1 MRARSEARPTTPP
14 ARVITL
20 ATVRRAL
27 RGHPPQT
34 LEAPGSQPAA
44 VGLILV
50 PDASGLA
57 ALFIHRAERAGDPW
71 SGQVALPG
79 GRREPAD
86 PDLLA
91 TALRETREE
100 TGVDLRPAELLG
112 ALDDLHPRTPSLPP
126 VLVRPFVF
134 ALPERPA
141 LVPTAEVERA
151 FWLPLADLSKPGV
164 YSEVTVTVRGTAL
177 KVPGYQIRDELIWG
191 LTERIVTPFLHLA
204 GVL

>member
-1 MRARSEARPTTPP
+1 MRARSPARPTTPP

-20 ATVRRAL
+20 AAVRRAL
-27 RGHPPQT
+27 KNRRPQAI
-34 LEAPGSQPAA
+34 EAPGSQPAA
-44 VGLILV
+44 VALLLV
-50 PDASGLA
+50 PGATGLA

-86 PDLLA
+86 RDLLA
-91 TALRETREE
+91 TAMRETREE
-100 TGVDLRPAELLG
+100 TGVDLGPAELLG

-141 LVPTAEVERA
+141 LVPTAEVQRA
-151 FWLPLADLSKPGV
+151 FWLPLAALAKPGV
-164 YSEVTVTVRGTAL
+164 YSEVTVSVRGTAF
-177 KVPGYQIRDELIWG
+177 KVPGYQVADGLIWG
-191 LTERIVTPFLHLA
+191 LTERIVTPFLRLA
-204 GVL
+204 GLL

>member
-1 MRARSEARPTTPP
+1 LRARSAARPTTPP

-34 LEAPGSQPAA
+34 IAAPGSQPAA

-50 PDASGLA
+50 PDARGLA

-86 PDLLA
+86 QDLLA

-100 TGVDLRPAELLG
+100 TGVDLRAAELLG

-134 ALPERPA
+134 ALPERPT

-151 FWLPLADLSKPGV
+151 FWLPLADLAKPGV
-164 YSEVTVTVRGTAL
+164 YSEVTVTVRGTAFQ
-177 KVPGYQIRDELIWG
+177 VPGYQIGDELIWG
-191 LTERIVTPFLHLA
+191 LTERIVTPFLQLA